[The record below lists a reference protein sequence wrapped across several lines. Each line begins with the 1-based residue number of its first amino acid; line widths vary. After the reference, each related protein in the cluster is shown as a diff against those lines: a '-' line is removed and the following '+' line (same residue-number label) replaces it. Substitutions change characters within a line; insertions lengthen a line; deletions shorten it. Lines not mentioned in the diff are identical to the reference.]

1 MIKRI
6 KEKQFENTCL
16 KEENLQFKTS
26 YQQDK
31 LMNDPFLSPDIL
43 NALEEKENLQNALNM
58 TTQELNTIHKTY
70 VDLENEY
77 KDLKPMAMNN
87 LADIYD
93 TLSQE
98 KKTENKDIDSKQSN
112 LPITSETTLLM
123 PNSNSNKV
131 ESKSSV
137 NESQKSNVVTVSKNN
152 DNGQAWDK

>member
-16 KEENLQFKTS
+16 KEENLQFKAS

-98 KKTENKDIDSKQSN
+98 KKMENIDIDSKQSN
-112 LPITSETTLLM
+112 LPITSETTLLV

-137 NESQKSNVVTVSKNN
+137 NESEKSNVITVSKNN